1 MRWGSSGLFANV
13 RALVL
18 YRQAEGLIVADIDFL
33 GEGDEEKLTGKIYK
47 FRRGVTRYPTPGTQ
61 IYPVSSSDMRQIY
74 AADERTN
81 IEIGTVYPTKD
92 TRGALYVDA
101 MLGKHF
107 ALLGSTGTGK
117 STRSEEH
124 TSELQSL
131 MSISYAVFCLKKK
144 K

>member
-1 MRWGSSGLFANV
+1 MRVGSSWLGANV

-18 YRQAEGLIVADIDFL
+18 DRQAEGLIVADIDFL

-74 AADERTN
+74 AADERTT

-107 ALLGSTGTGK
+107 ALLGSTGTGN
-117 STRSEEH
+117 STPAPLLLPKISE
-124 TSELQSL
+124 QNG
-131 MSISYAVFCLKKK
+131 KPP
-144 K
+144 